1 MNLLKN
7 IADMLLHF
15 STFSGILCAVV
26 LLIFLNKGDRSRLFL
41 AITFGISGVMVLTDS
56 MLSITQA
63 NPYGEALSITKIVMG
78 FASLFMLYLYP
89 IEVINPRWLNLK
101 KVAAIFSPLIL
112 MLLWIAIFEPEFRTL
127 NSLVD
132 VMDYSSESNVIIRLV
147 LLAVII
153 PLSFLLFYVQYN
165 WSSSRVDYRWI
176 MLYSIGLHGI
186 AILYVLY
193 MLTASTYFV
202 ILHQAYCMAF
212 MLIITYQ
219 EIFIRMPVDINSNGI
234 IDLPKIERVVVNAK
248 TAQSSP
254 IWDRL
259 TKVMEKES
267 LWRNPDLTLIELAS
281 TIGTNRTTLSNLIR
295 EEGYENFYSFIN
307 SFRIKEFLFLINNCE
322 VKNLHET
329 FYDVG
334 FRSKTTAIRYFRKET
349 GTTPSEYLQRKL
361 LNMND

>member
-1 MNLLKN
+1 
-7 IADMLLHF
+7 
-15 STFSGILCAVV
+15 
-26 LLIFLNKGDRSRLFL
+26 
-41 AITFGISGVMVLTDS
+41 
-56 MLSITQA
+56 
-63 NPYGEALSITKIVMG
+63 
-78 FASLFMLYLYP
+78 
-89 IEVINPRWLNLK
+89 
-101 KVAAIFSPLIL
+101 
-112 MLLWIAIFEPEFRTL
+112 
-127 NSLVD
+127 
-132 VMDYSSESNVIIRLV
+132 
-147 LLAVII
+147 
-153 PLSFLLFYVQYN
+153 
-165 WSSSRVDYRWI
+165 
-176 MLYSIGLHGI
+176 MLYSIGLQGI

-219 EIFIRMPVDINSNGI
+219 ELFIRMPVDINSNGI

-254 IWDRL
+254 VWDRL

-267 LWRNPDLTLIELAS
+267 LWRNPDLTLVELAA
-281 TIGTNRTTLSNLIR
+281 ILGTNRTTLSNLIR

-307 SFRIKEFLFLINNCE
+307 SFRIKEFIFLINNCE

-334 FRSKTTAIRYFRKET
+334 FRSKTTAISYFRKET
-349 GTTPSEYLQRKL
+349 GTTPSEYIQRKL